1 MSVESRRKQREP
13 KTETEKA
20 LQAQRAKEGLQG
32 LAIGPVTGLLG
43 LPSDIIDLADMAN
56 DAIAKYGKN
65 TTIAQF
71 SKLIKPQLD
80 SVQEKYGRDA
90 FDKGFTELTGIKS
103 DPTRPAQF
111 LGELISIG
119 GAAKAGLKGVKAVG
133 ETISD
138 TYQGTKKLFEDSTM
152 PPPDGGLAFETA
164 GAGQLDQTK
173 NLLKNEQ
180 KIIPTNIPNNIPAD
194 ELVNAPTIN
203 PTMAGG
209 NTPTGK
215 IQQEKFL
222 DLEKKGDV
230 TPEELFK
237 ETGVYRGQDGKLRW
251 EIDDRNA
258 NLIKMPKSGDTYS
271 LYKILEFPDLY
282 KEYFKEIDV
291 PGKTLSALR
300 NVKVEFIKNPNKSSR
315 GSYYPSTDTIE
326 INLSQFEE
334 PFIGKNLKEGTLGKR
349 EDITSVL
356 LHEVQHAV
364 QRREQFSTGS
374 NISKELEE
382 SPNYKKYLEALDRI
396 KKVEKENK
404 IFVED
409 QILTNL
415 NKDSPFASLTQNEF
429 DDISSTLFPVFDK
442 NYNSDNVL
450 KFLKENTTLS
460 NKQIQNTKNLID
472 KKRLQVKK
480 DIDFTIKEDAIAQE
494 KYYTKYGEREAR
506 LVQERYKRRLKLK
519 AFDLDD
525 SVVKG
530 DMRLETDFIKGEDS
544 NLGQMGGFNKGKD
557 SNLEQMGVNEVA
569 EQTDNLPKLKVDNPG
584 KDFMG
589 REYTDKKIKSALE
602 DRNKAIADGLTE
614 TDTAT
619 VNIGNF
625 SGQTASFT
633 EPVRLDPKIL
643 KDVKGMMGEH
653 KTRNTSRKL
662 ELLKKNIKEKG
673 YEENPI
679 LVHVREDGVP
689 FVTEGNHRLAEALQS
704 NRKSI
709 AVEIKYLRGAENV
722 EGILNPKTLG
732 LKNKMNK
739 GGDIMKQQMELFE
752 EGGLKDE
759 GNTVDPV
766 SGNEVPP
773 GSTQEEVRDDI
784 PAMLSEGEFVFPA
797 DVVRF
802 IGLEKLMTL
811 RQEAKAGLK
820 RMEDMGQMGNSEEAT
835 IPDDIPFT
843 MDDLDMEDEAEYN
856 KGGVIKAQT
865 GTFVNQGLGV
875 SQMPSQFAN
884 QNLPSANQTTT
895 NFMPPA
901 PSPAP
906 IPIPASGFK
915 PLTTQVTGD
924 NVQGTAPTFQTLIGQ
939 NPSQYDELREY
950 VNDAG
955 MTLRIPFKGGQP
967 IYPIPEGYKYVDP
980 EETKT
985 QDVTTQT
992 TQVSQPQQQEEQ
1004 DDNRPEDRLGNIVVS
1019 DPSNTK
1025 TGQKTYQIGLGNKG
1039 EYNLIDPQT
1048 NEVITLTSEEIEK
1061 MKNENFDIASIQR
1074 GTLLGQGS
1082 DRQNPTNSNIFKN
1095 VVVNRL
1101 EVQGTPAAKTVLDS
1115 LFNEKNDKGDFVNR
1129 VELKGLDKLLSGNL
1143 LVQAARAIGG
1153 YSTKEKVDL
1162 LNNNARIEHR
1172 EITNYLNSL
1181 GKNEIIKKYGKEPDV
1196 KQIRKD
1202 VDDNIRK
1209 TYGGF
1214 RDDFDKKALER
1225 MYGNIR
1231 EAKQKQQD
1239 QKKSEQA
1246 LNNINSIMK
1255 NIRPDYD
1262 TSVSDSQMQSDIQT
1276 MSSGRTGDAAKA
1288 DKGYGLLT
1296 AKGGLASKK
1305 KTKSKRMKQ
1314 GGLAS
1319 R

>member
-20 LQAQRAKEGLQG
+20 LQAQRAKEGLQS
-32 LAIGPVTGLLG
+32 LAIGPITGLLG

-56 DAIAKYGKN
+56 DAIAKYGKD

-111 LGELISIG
+111 LGELVSIG
-119 GAAKAGLKGVKAVG
+119 GAAKAGVKGIKAVG

-138 TYQGTKKLFEDSTM
+138 TYQGTKKLFENSTM

-173 NLLKNEQ
+173 NLLKNEK

-230 TPEELFK
+230 TPEKLFE

-282 KEYFKEIDV
+282 KEYFKEINV

-300 NVKVEFIKNPNKSSR
+300 NVKVEFIKNADKSSR

-374 NISKELEE
+374 NTLKELEK

-404 IFVED
+404 IFLED

-415 NKDSPFASLTQNEF
+415 NKDSPFASLTQNKF

-480 DIDFTIKEDAIAQE
+480 DKDFTIKEDMIAQE

-506 LVQERYKRRLKLK
+506 LVQQRYNRRLKLK

-544 NLGQMGGFNKGKD
+544 NLGQMGGFEGGGDITRTVQGN
-557 SNLEQMGVNEVA
+557 M
-569 EQTDNLPKLKVDNPG
+569 
-584 KDFMG
+584 
-589 REYTDKKIKSALE
+589 
-602 DRNKAIADGLTE
+602 TE
-614 TDTAT
+614 TTA
-619 VNIGNF
+619 
-625 SGQTASFT
+625 
-633 EPVRLDPKIL
+633 
-643 KDVKGMMGEH
+643 
-653 KTRNTSRKL
+653 
-662 ELLKKNIKEKG
+662 KNIKEDFKKTKDMSTEESKEFALKRLE
-673 YEENPI
+673 EENTAKKRYDSMTRQW
-679 LVHVREDGVP
+679 VKNSKNMTREEKDK
-689 FVTEGNHRLAEALQS
+689 FLEEYMMLRE
-704 NRKSI
+704 
-709 AVEIKYLRGAENV
+709 KYSFARG
-722 EGILNPKTLG
+722 GIP
-732 LKNKMNK
+732 
-739 GGDIMKQQMELFE
+739 MKQQMELFE

-924 NVQGTAPTFQTLIGQ
+924 KAQGTAPTFQTLIGQ

-1004 DDNRPEDRLGNIVVS
+1004 DDNRPEDRLGSIVVS

-1025 TGQKTYQIGLGNKG
+1025 TGQKTYQIGLGDKG
-1039 EYNLIDPQT
+1039 GYNLIDPKT
-1048 NEVITLTSEEIEK
+1048 NEVIALTTEQLNK
-1061 MKNENFDIASIQR
+1061 MNREGFDIASIQK
-1074 GTLLGQGS
+1074 GTLLGQAS
-1082 DRQNPTNSNIFKN
+1082 DRQDSSNSPTFKN
-1095 VVVNRL
+1095 IVNRL
-1101 EVQGTPAAKTVLDS
+1101 EVQGTPAANVVLDN
-1115 LFNEKNDKGDFVNR
+1115 LFNAKNKKGDFTNR
-1129 VELKGLDKLLSGNL
+1129 RELGGIEKLLNSNVIVKAL
-1143 LVQAARAIGG
+1143 QSIGG
-1153 YSTKEKVDL
+1153 YRNKDKVDL
-1162 LNNNARIEHR
+1162 LNANAKFQYKETLDYLSRMGKTEVNNR
-1172 EITNYLNSL
+1172 
-1181 GKNEIIKKYGKEPDV
+1181 YGEKPDV
-1196 KQIRKD
+1196 DKILKD
-1202 VDDNIRK
+1202 VFREDDYERLQLVPK
-1209 TYGGF
+1209 TGTYI
-1214 RDDFDKKALER
+1214 DPYE
-1225 MYGNIR
+1225 
-1231 EAKQKQQD
+1231 
-1239 QKKSEQA
+1239 KSEKA
-1246 LNNINSIMK
+1246 KKTTNSIMK

-1276 MSSGRTGDAAKA
+1276 MSSGRTGDAARA
-1288 DKGYGLLT
+1288 DTGYGLLT